1 MCLRCDQIELRKFK
15 DDVAVRAEKWSAVV
29 PTPEEARRAFE
40 RIDTD
45 GSGTLDR
52 EEITTVLTQEF
63 GLTLTDD
70 ELEDAFAE
78 LDVDGDG
85 RSN

>member
-1 MCLRCDQIELRKFK
+1 M
-15 DDVAVRAEKWSAVV
+15 

-70 ELEDAFAE
+70 ELEVIFLTE
-78 LDVDGDG
+78 ILDDFRRFVDEVWLF
-85 RSN
+85 